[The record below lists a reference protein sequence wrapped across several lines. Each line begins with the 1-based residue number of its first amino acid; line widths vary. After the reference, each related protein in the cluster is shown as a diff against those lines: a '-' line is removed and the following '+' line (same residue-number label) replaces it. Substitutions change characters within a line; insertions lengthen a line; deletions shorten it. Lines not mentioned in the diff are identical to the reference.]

1 MMQRRPNTELT
12 SMDSLIQILC
22 RFQKVIEKFLDRPP
36 KVCSYR
42 LETVQDFFDQIGHQ
56 TTLLRL
62 LPTLECIFS
71 LNNVIARPTKIMN
84 NLLKDCNIRSFKV
97 IFQHQKSTESF

>member
-42 LETVQDFFDQIGHQ
+42 LETVQDFLIKLGIKPPYYAYCLHWNAFFH
-56 TTLLRL
+56 
-62 LPTLECIFS
+62 
-71 LNNVIARPTKIMN
+71 
-84 NLLKDCNIRSFKV
+84 
-97 IFQHQKSTESF
+97 